1 MTEQLHDGSVSTA
14 GVVNFADMDDNRSP
28 QRDLSMHSVVDLF
41 AGPGGI
47 DVAATWLG
55 MSAEGV
61 EWDDDAVATRINAG
75 LKTKHRDVRELGPK
89 NFPKATI
96 LAGGPPCQT
105 FTVAGSGSGRNAL
118 ADVLQLVNRM
128 ARFDD
133 VSASLKSLD
142 DERTGLVL
150 EPLRWV
156 IEALNAGRP
165 YEAIVLEQVQTV
177 LPVWE
182 AMKPVLESFGYKVVC
197 VVLRTEEF
205 GVPQT
210 RRRAVL
216 LANRTVTPIHPVPTH
231 QSYRAGAVR
240 GTGASHLLPWE
251 TMGSALPKKRGWFE
265 VVSNYGSG
273 GIPSA
278 RGRRTSEQPSATV
291 TGKISRNRIV
301 DHMGVEQVRFSPTE
315 AGRLQTF
322 PLNYPWAEPGW
333 AQQVGNAM
341 PPRLAVHALAAAFGR
356 VPVSSQL
363 DTKVDG
369 TWKRSRSTDT
379 PVETEIPDLI
389 VEGALDLNAV
399 AV

>member
-1 MTEQLHDGSVSTA
+1 MTKLLCGGWGSTI
-14 GVVNFADMDDNRSP
+14 GVVNFAVMEDNRSAP
-28 QRDLSMHSVVDLF
+28 CDLSTHSVVDLF

-55 MSAEGV
+55 MSAVGV
-61 EWDDDAVATRINAG
+61 EWDDEAVATRKKAG
-75 LKTKHRDVRELGPK
+75 LKTRNRDVRTLGPGH
-89 NFPKATI
+89 FPKETV

-105 FTVAGSGSGRNAL
+105 FTVAGSGSGRDAL
-118 ADVLQLVNRM
+118 DDVLQLVQRM
-128 ARFDD
+128 ARSED
-133 VSASLKSLD
+133 VSSSLKGLD

-156 IEALNAGRP
+156 LQAHAAGRP
-165 YEAIVLEQVQTV
+165 YEAVVLEQVQTV

-182 AMKPVLESFGYKVVC
+182 AMKPVLESLGYKVVC
-197 VVLRTEEF
+197 TVLRTEEF

-216 LANRTVTPIHPVPTH
+216 LANRKVTPIHPVPTH
-231 QSYRAGAVR
+231 QAYRAGMAR
-240 GTGASHLLPWE
+240 GTGESHLLPWE
-251 TMGSALPKKRGWFE
+251 SMGSALERGKWFE

-273 GIPSA
+273 GISSA

-301 DHMGVEQVRFSPTE
+301 DHMGVEQKRFSPAE

-322 PLNYPWAEPGW
+322 PLDYKWVEQGW

-341 PPRLAVHALAAAFGR
+341 PPRLAVHALAAAFGQL
-356 VPVSSQL
+356 PVTAQL
-363 DTKVDG
+363 DKKVNG
-369 TWKRSRSTDT
+369 TWKRPGTKDT
-379 PVETEIPDLI
+379 AVATSVPGFM
-389 VEGALDLNAV
+389 VEGGLDLDAAV
-399 AV
+399 AI

>member
-1 MTEQLHDGSVSTA
+1 MWWLESTI
-14 GVVNFADMDDNRSP
+14 GVVNFAVMEDNRSAP
-28 QRDLSMHSVVDLF
+28 CDLSTHSVVDLF

-55 MSAEGV
+55 MSAVGV
-61 EWDDDAVATRINAG
+61 EWDDEAVATRKKAG
-75 LKTKHRDVRELGPK
+75 LKTRNRDVRTLGPRR
-89 NFPKATI
+89 FPKATV

-105 FTVAGSGSGRNAL
+105 FTVAGSGSGRDAL
-118 ADVLQLVNRM
+118 DDVLKLVDRM
-128 ARFDD
+128 ARAED
-133 VSASLKSLD
+133 VSSSLKGLD

-150 EPLRWV
+150 EPLRW
-156 IEALNAGRP
+156 ILEAHGAGRP
-165 YEAIVLEQVQTV
+165 YEAVVLEQVQTV

-182 AMKPVLESFGYKVVC
+182 AMKPVLESLGYKVVC
-197 VVLRTEEF
+197 AVLRTEEF

-216 LANRTVTPIHPVPTH
+216 LANRTVTPIRPVPTH
-231 QSYRAGAVR
+231 QAYRAGMVR
-240 GTGASHLLPWE
+240 GTGESHLLPWE
-251 TMGSALPKKRGWFE
+251 TMGSALKRGKWFE

-301 DHMGVEQVRFSPTE
+301 DHMGAEQERFSPAE

-322 PLNYPWAEPGW
+322 PLDYKWVAQGW

-356 VPVSSQL
+356 VPVTAQL
-363 DTKVDG
+363 DSKIEES
-369 TWKRSRSTDT
+369 WMRSRVSDT
-379 PVETEIPDLI
+379 PVLTVVPDLRM
-389 VEGALDLNAV
+389 EGALDLGAAV